1 MDTRTSGHRYCIA
14 PMMDWTDRHDRYFLR
29 LISKHTRLYTEMITT
44 QALKHGD
51 VPHLLDYSAQEHPIA
66 LQLGGHD
73 PADMAHCARLAAEW
87 GYDEVN
93 INVGCPSD
101 RVQKGRFGACLM
113 AEAELVAECVAA
125 MKAACSL
132 PITVKTRIGIDTQDS
147 EAFLFNFVEK
157 LVDAEVD
164 LLIVHARKA
173 WLQGLSPRENREK
186 PPLNY
191 SRVHA
196 VKQAWP
202 DLPVIVNGGINTL
215 KEAQALIDGGLDG
228 VMVGRAAYQ
237 TPYLLAHV
245 DQQFFLD
252 QNNETTSPPPSR
264 LAVIEALHPYLEQ
277 WVSEGF
283 PIKRITRHITG
294 IFHGCPGARQ
304 WRRHLSES
312 TDLTPASVLQ
322 AAQDA
327 QAALERAQDWAAQ
340 KTQGQPIE

>member
-1 MDTRTSGHRYCIA
+1 MQQIDDTRASGHRYCIA

-44 QALKHGD
+44 QALRFGD
-51 VPHLLDYSAQEHPIA
+51 IPHLLDFSAQEHPIA
-66 LQLGGHD
+66 LQLGGHE
-73 PADMAHCARLAAEW
+73 PAEMAHCAKLAEEW

-125 MKAACSL
+125 MKAACKL

-147 EAFLFNFVEK
+147 EDFLFNFVKK
-157 LVDAEVD
+157 LVAADLD

-173 WLQGLSPRENREK
+173 WLKGLSPKENREK

-191 SRVHA
+191 ARVQA
-196 VKQAWP
+196 VKHHWP
-202 DLPVIVNGGINTL
+202 ELPIIINGGINTL
-215 KEAQALIDGGLDG
+215 DQAQALIDAGLDG

-237 TPYLLAHV
+237 TPYILAEV
-245 DQQFFLD
+245 DHRFFQTD
-252 QNNETTSPPPSR
+252 PTNTSSEPPSR
-264 LAVIEALHPYLEQ
+264 LAVIQALHPYLEA
-277 WVSEGF
+277 WVESGF
-283 PIKRITRHITG
+283 PLKRITRHISG
-294 IFHGCPGARQ
+294 LFHGCPGARQ

-312 TDLTPASVLQ
+312 TDLTPNSVL
-322 AAQDA
+322 AAAEAA
-327 QAALERAQDWAAQ
+327 QAALERSVLRATAAEA
-340 KTQGQPIE
+340 P

>member
-1 MDTRTSGHRYCIA
+1 MDTRASGHRYCIA

-29 LISKHTRLYTEMITT
+29 LISKNTRLYTEMITT
-44 QALKHGD
+44 QALKYGD
-51 VPHLLDYSAQEHPIA
+51 VPHHLDYSAEEHPIA
-66 LQLGGHD
+66 LQLGGHE

-125 MKAACSL
+125 MKAACDL
-132 PITVKTRIGIDTQDS
+132 QITVKTRIGIDTQDS

-157 LVDAEVD
+157 MVAADVD

-173 WLQGLSPRENREK
+173 WLKGLSPKENREK

-191 SRVHA
+191 ARVQA
-196 VKQAWP
+196 VKQEWP
-202 DLPVIVNGGINTL
+202 ALPVIINGGINSLEEAHTL
-215 KEAQALIDGGLDG
+215 INSGLDG

-237 TPYLLAHV
+237 TPYLLADV
-245 DQQFFLD
+245 DQQFFSNKESTL
-252 QNNETTSPPPSR
+252 TPPPSR
-264 LAVIEALHPYLEQ
+264 LAVIQALHPYLEQ

-312 TDLTPASVLQ
+312 TDLTPDSVLK
-322 AAQDA
+322 AAQEA
-327 QAALERAQDWAAQ
+327 QAALEYAQTRRLTEAP
-340 KTQGQPIE
+340 TELG